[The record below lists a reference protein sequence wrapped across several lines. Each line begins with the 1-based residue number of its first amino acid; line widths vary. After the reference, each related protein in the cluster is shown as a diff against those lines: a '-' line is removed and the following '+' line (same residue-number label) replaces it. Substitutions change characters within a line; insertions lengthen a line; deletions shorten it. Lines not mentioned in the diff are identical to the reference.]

1 MNDYKV
7 QINGNT
13 YSLSVKNIEENTL
26 DIEVNGQMY
35 SVELEKPL
43 KKQSSVTKIA
53 AVKVSRSVENTVS
66 TPSVSVPKPATAS
79 KSTVGGSVKSPLPGV
94 ILDVL
99 VKVGDS
105 VATGQKLA
113 ILEAMKMEN
122 TINSDKEGKVIEIKV
137 QKGDSVLE
145 GADLVIIG

>member
-1 MNDYKV
+1 MNEFKV
-7 QINGNT
+7 KINGND
-13 YSLSVKNIEENTL
+13 YNLVVKNVEENII
-26 DIEVNGQMY
+26 DMEINGQLY

-43 KKQSSVTKIA
+43 KTQKTISRPVVTR
-53 AVKVSRSVENTVS
+53 AVESTVS
-66 TPSVSVPKPATAS
+66 APSAPVAKPSAGAS
-79 KSTVGGSVKSPLPGV
+79 FAAGSIKSPLPGV

-105 VATGQKLA
+105 VSMGQKL
-113 ILEAMKMEN
+113 IVLEAMKMEN
-122 TINSDKEGKVIEIKV
+122 TINSDKEGTVKELKV